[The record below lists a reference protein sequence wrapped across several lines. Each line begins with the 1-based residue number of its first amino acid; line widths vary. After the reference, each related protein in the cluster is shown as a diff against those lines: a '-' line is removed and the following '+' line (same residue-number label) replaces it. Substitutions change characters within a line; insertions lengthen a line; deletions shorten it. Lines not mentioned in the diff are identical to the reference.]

1 MKFVLQSWIS
11 LTLSLCPRD
20 SIRLLLSWSQ
30 KGQDF
35 CPISCLNTLYKV
47 ISRIL
52 ADRSKDILPD
62 LVLPNQTGFIKN
74 RLLLENVLLASE
86 VLNGYH
92 KKNRSPRITLKFD
105 ISKAFDSVRWE
116 FLLQTLRVMQFP
128 SDFLDCIRAC
138 ITTPSFSL
146 SINGVT
152 SGNLKVKWV
161 WGKEILLLRF
171 CSL

>member
-1 MKFVLQSWIS
+1 M
-11 LTLSLCPRD
+11 
-20 SIRLLLSWSQ
+20 
-30 KGQDF
+30 
-35 CPISCLNTLYKV
+35 

-161 WGKEILLLRF
+161 
-171 CSL
+171 